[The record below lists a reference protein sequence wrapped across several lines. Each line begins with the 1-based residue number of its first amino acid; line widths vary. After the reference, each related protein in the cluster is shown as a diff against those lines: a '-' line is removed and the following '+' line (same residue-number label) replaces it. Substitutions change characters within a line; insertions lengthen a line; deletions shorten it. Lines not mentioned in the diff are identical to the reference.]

1 MDITCISIII
11 EIGENVKDDDK
22 DVELNRK

>member
-1 MDITCISIII
+1 MII

-22 DVELNRK
+22 DVELMRKQAKI

>member
-1 MDITCISIII
+1 MDITCISMII

-22 DVELNRK
+22 DVELN